1 MNLYSFTT
9 KMACNYGVVE
19 EGIYAQF
26 DVCTH
31 IYIYWD
37 LYEEGEEELIYE
49 WGTQVLEFRK
59 LLLICVKGFGR

>member
-26 DVCTH
+26 DICAH
-31 IYIYWD
+31 IYS
-37 LYEEGEEELIYE
+37 GIYE
-49 WGTQVLEFRK
+49 WGTHVLEFRK
-59 LLLICVKGFGR
+59 QRLICVKGFER